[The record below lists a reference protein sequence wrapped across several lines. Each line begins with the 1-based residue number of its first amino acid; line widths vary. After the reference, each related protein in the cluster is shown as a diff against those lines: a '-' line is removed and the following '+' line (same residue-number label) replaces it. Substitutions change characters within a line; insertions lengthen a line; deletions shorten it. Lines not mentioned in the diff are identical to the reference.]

1 MNTYYPNEKA
11 FVDKVQNNQKIRRVL
26 VYYIGGITY
35 GEISAIMN
43 LNEMM
48 KPKRLQFIV
57 ATTQIL
63 NGKKC
68 IEMIKGSKF
77 ADKK

>member
-1 MNTYYPNEKA
+1 M
-11 FVDKVQNNQKIRRVL
+11 RRVL

-48 KPKRLQFIV
+48 KARKLQFIV

-68 IEMIKGSKF
+68 IETIKSSKF

>member
-1 MNTYYPNEKA
+1 M
-11 FVDKVQNNQKIRRVL
+11 RRVL

-35 GEISAIMN
+35 DEISAIMN

-48 KPKRLQFIV
+48 KHRKLQFIV
-57 ATTQIL
+57 ATTQII

-68 IEMIKGSKF
+68 IEMLKGSKF
-77 ADKK
+77 SV